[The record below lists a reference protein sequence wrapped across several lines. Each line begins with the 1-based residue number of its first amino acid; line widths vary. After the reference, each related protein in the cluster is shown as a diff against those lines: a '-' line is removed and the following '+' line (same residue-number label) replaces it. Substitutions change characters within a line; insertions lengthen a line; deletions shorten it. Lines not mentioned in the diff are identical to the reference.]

1 MQALFFGYISN
12 SPESSLMESRVAM
25 GRHIWKSKTSLQ
37 IKTEQS
43 YLQIED
49 NEEFQATIHRGVKV
63 PVPLF
68 IRGRRIVHL
77 KSTTNSKCRETFE
90 SIKFQGNLS
99 QYYSTSRHSTEKK
112 FFSRETFNNSDRYK
126 SRKIF
131 IQINNQNLEGIF
143 IEIFWKLKNTGRA
156 ESLNSNLGLNYSN
169 AWGREGIYSDWRW

>member
-1 MQALFFGYISN
+1 MVKPPFGLCKQFLATFKLSQ
-12 SPESSLMESRVAM
+12 V
-25 GRHIWKSKTSLQ
+25 KTHGEQIEQTYLQ
-37 IKTEQS
+37 IK
-43 YLQIED
+43 D
-49 NEEFQATIHRGVKV
+49 NEEFQATIHRGVIV

-68 IRGRRIVHL
+68 IRGRSIIHL

-99 QYYSTSRHSTEKK
+99 QYYSTSRHSTENK

-143 IEIFWKLKNTGRA
+143 IEICWKLKNTGRA

-169 AWGREGIYSDWRW
+169 AWGREGIYSEWR